1 VYENTLGTVAHEFF
15 HVWNV
20 KRLRPIE
27 FGPWDFS
34 RPANTRSLW
43 IAEGLTN
50 YYGHLMM
57 KRAGIWDESRFLR
70 GEGETI
76 NNIENAPGSRLMS
89 AEESSLT
96 APFMD
101 RAQHIQRT
109 NLANTSISYYPKGEL
124 LGLVLDLLIRGRT
137 NGQKSLDDVMRR
149 MYDEFYLNSPNA
161 TYYLRGR
168 GYRPEEFQR
177 VVSEVAGIDFS
188 DFFSRYVR
196 SVAMPP
202 YDAALSYVGLRLV
215 QQRVSDNDSGI
226 RLNDRNPGEVVI
238 GNVIN
243 GSAAEDAGLQP
254 GDEILTIN
262 GKKVTGSGWL
272 TTLDR
277 FKQGDRVPISFK
289 RDRRTLQ
296 TTLVIGAMDRF
307 EYRIEEMKD
316 ATVAQKALR
325 AAWLRG

>member
-1 VYENTLGTVAHEFF
+1 MAHEFF

-27 FGPWDFS
+27 FGPWDFT

-57 KRAGIWDESRFLR
+57 RRAGIWDESRFLR
-70 GEGETI
+70 RESETI

-96 APFMD
+96 APFID
-101 RAQHIQRT
+101 RAQHVQRT

-137 NGQKSLDDVMRR
+137 DGQKSLDDVMRR
-149 MYDEFYLNSPNA
+149 MYEEFYLNSPNA

-188 DFFSRYVR
+188 DFFARYVR
-196 SVAMPP
+196 GVEVPP
-202 YDAALSYVGLRLV
+202 YDEALSYVGLRLV
-215 QQRVSDNDSGI
+215 RQQASEPYSGGI
-226 RLNDRNPGEVVI
+226 RLDDTNRRASYYRECSSTVRLLKMRDSNP
-238 GNVIN
+238 
-243 GSAAEDAGLQP
+243 
-254 GDEILTIN
+254 
-262 GKKVTGSGWL
+262 
-272 TTLDR
+272 
-277 FKQGDRVPISFK
+277 
-289 RDRRTLQ
+289 
-296 TTLVIGAMDRF
+296 AMRSS
-307 EYRIEEMKD
+307 RSVGRK
-316 ATVAQKALR
+316 LR
-325 AAWLRG
+325 ARIG